1 MARSRTLL
9 AVCIAL
15 AMLAGCKQQEH
26 AQVAPGPA
34 DAAEAGAAV
43 DAASAPAAQPPS
55 APSAAQAP
63 TEPSAA
69 TPAAA
74 DANAFDINAL
84 AISDAPLPAWPY
96 VALPAGYEFDHADEQ
111 AKRSKDLARVAVWNG
126 GQLLWVE
133 GRVFDDRI
141 DNADG
146 KTYSKFEV
154 RKNVQQAVE
163 ALGGVRVSERS
174 FDKATYQANEKDLED
189 FRQEF
194 SSIRDAYWYDNDAD
208 TYVIRRAD
216 KVIWVVFHG
225 DNSQGAL
232 MVAEGPLPVAPA
244 R

>member
-1 MARSRTLL
+1 MTTSRTLL

-15 AMLAGCKQQEH
+15 AVLAGCKQQDD
-26 AQVAPGPA
+26 AQVAPEA
-34 DAAEAGAAV
+34 QDAAAAAEAGAAGE
-43 DAASAPAAQPPS
+43 AASAPAPIP
-55 APSAAQAP
+55 AAQAP
-63 TEPSAA
+63 SEPPAA
-69 TPAAA
+69 TPAAP
-74 DANAFDINAL
+74 DAKAFDINTIAV
-84 AISDAPLPAWPY
+84 SDKPLPAWPY
-96 VALPAGYEFDHADEQ
+96 VALPAGYEFDHADEP
-111 AKRSKDLARVAVWNG
+111 AKRSKDLARVAVWTG

-133 GRVFDDRI
+133 GRVFDDQI

-163 ALGGVRVSERS
+163 ALGGVRVGERS
-174 FDKATYQANEKDLED
+174 FDQATYKANEKDLED

-216 KVIWVVFHG
+216 KVIWVVFQSS
-225 DNSQGAL
+225 NSQGAL

-244 R
+244 S